1 MDEHNKSILL
11 LVITAILWSSGGLL
25 IKIVQW
31 NPVAIA
37 GGRSIIAFCFITI
50 VTRKF
55 RIKFTPVKIAGG
67 IAYTATVILFV
78 LSNKLTTAANA
89 ILLQFTAP
97 IYVALLAHWFLNEKM
112 SRLDILSIFMV
123 MSGIVLFF
131 IDKLT
136 TGSLIGNLTA
146 ILSGVAFAW
155 LVLLLRKQKSESPI
169 ESIILGNLFTA
180 VIAIP
185 FMIGPL
191 PTSESLIG
199 LFLLGTV
206 QLGVS
211 YILYSKAIKHVTA
224 IEGILI
230 PVVEPLLNPIW
241 VLIFLNE
248 RPGSWAIIG
257 GTVVILSI
265 TIRSLITLKKSYIP
279 T

>member
-1 MDEHNKSILL
+1 MNEHNKSILL
-11 LVITAILWSSGGLL
+11 LIITAILWSSGGLL

-31 NPVAIA
+31 NPIAIA
-37 GGRSIIAFCFITI
+37 GGRSTIALCFISL

-55 RIKFTPVKIAGG
+55 KIKFTPVKIAGG

-97 IYVALLAHWFLNEKM
+97 IYVALFASWFLNEKM
-112 SRLDILSIFMV
+112 SRIDIISIVLV

-136 TGSLIGNLTA
+136 TGNLVGNFTA
-146 ILSGVAFAW
+146 ILSGIAFAW
-155 LVLLLRKQKSESPI
+155 LVLLLRKQKNESPI

-180 VIAIP
+180 VISIP

-191 PTSESLIG
+191 PSTESFIG
-199 LFLLGTV
+199 LFLLGTI

-224 IEGILI
+224 IEAILL
-230 PVVEPLLNPIW
+230 PVVEPLLNPLW
-241 VLIFLNE
+241 VLIFLHE
-248 RPGSWAIIG
+248 KPGGWALVG

-265 TIRSLITLKKSYIP
+265 TLRSVITLKRSYLP